1 MDENQPI
8 DVLEQHP
15 EVSHQPQEEIHD
27 HAQETPKESK
37 QERNWREMRKKL
49 DYYEE
54 KLAELEA
61 RNKPQE
67 EEEPELSIAD
77 DEFVTA
83 KDAKKLAKK
92 MAEEL
97 YRKER
102 QRLEAETAEDRLRSK
117 YVDFDE
123 VVTEDNVKQLLKN
136 EPELAKVLRA
146 TTDPYAKGVA
156 AYRYIQMME
165 RANPH
170 AVDKQVIRQNLSK
183 PKTTTS
189 IKDSGLDHAEE
200 FASGRMTRE
209 MRQKLYQEMREAQG
223 RS

>member
-1 MDENQPI
+1 MDEHQPI
-8 DVLEQHP
+8 DVLEQT
-15 EVSHQPQEEIHD
+15 EVSHQPQEEVHEQTQD
-27 HAQETPKESK
+27 APRESK
-37 QERNWREMRKKL
+37 QDRNWREMRKKL

-61 RNKPQE
+61 RNKPQVP
-67 EEEPELSIAD
+67 EEPELNISD

-97 YRKER
+97 YRQER

-117 YVDFDE
+117 YADFDE
-123 VVTEDNVKQLLKN
+123 VVTEENVKQLLRT

-146 TTDPYAKGVA
+146 TSDPFAKGVA

-200 FASGRMTRE
+200 FASGRMTHE

-223 RS
+223 RR